1 MENNQFIYKLAEF
14 QTLKKLKRNEVFN
27 RYNKLN
33 FQIDNIC
40 DINTGAV
47 FFEDE
52 DSVIKKEIFNNHPIF
67 KIFDIDCIEPHRRYT
82 LNLNDK
88 IILRGPENYYYGFCY
103 IGDLEVK
110 NTEIITTLENVK
122 RFAEI
127 GKKYIYEKQF
137 NYTDILDLKLVMAI
151 LDILRNSILTN
162 LFFLLMK
169 ENEIQDVY
177 FFDNKENNLISEIYE
192 LLMQVEKK
200 AIDIIIYQSER
211 LERNIIILLEK
222 FIIIQE
228 KLIQEINNHKES
240 YQNDLYIRYRKSR
253 EADNLME
260 NILCIKDAVN
270 NIIKEKREQLE
281 DIYVFGINYGSLE
294 LACIVNIILE
304 NEKINCYNGNI
315 MKKFRQVYIK
325 ATNHQKVKKGNGI
338 NKNKKY
344 LLVDENIMTGQTLQK
359 VNEYLKNYELEN
371 IDTIIIQ
378 YPTVARSKNIIENV
392 EKEEYLT
399 LINSLKGM
407 ISPVK
412 YSKMCEYRKDFIFPY
427 MDKLGNFDLYKSLIL
442 KNLYKNGEYN
452 ENSSVARISEYYK
465 ERFI

>member
-14 QTLKKLKRNEVFN
+14 QILKKLKRKEVFN

-47 FFEDE
+47 FLEDE
-52 DSVIKKEIFNNHPIF
+52 DSVIKKESFNNHPIF

-127 GKKYIYEKQF
+127 GKKYIYEKKF

-260 NILCIKDAVN
+260 NILCIKDAVD

-281 DIYVFGINYGSLE
+281 DIYVLGINYGSLE
-294 LACIVNIILE
+294 LACIVNIILGK
-304 NEKINCYNGNI
+304 EKINCYNGNI

-325 ATNHQKVKKGNGI
+325 ATNHQKVKEGNGI

-392 EKEEYLT
+392 DKEEYLT
-399 LINSLKGM
+399 LINSIKGM
-407 ISPVK
+407 IAPVK

-427 MDKLGNFDLYKSLIL
+427 MDKLGNFDLYKSIIL

>member
-14 QTLKKLKRNEVFN
+14 QILKKLKRKEVFN

-52 DSVIKKEIFNNHPIF
+52 DSVIKKESFNNHPIF
-67 KIFDIDCIEPHRRYT
+67 KIFDIDCVEPHRRYT

-127 GKKYIYEKQF
+127 GKKYIYEKKF

-222 FIIIQE
+222 FIHI
-228 KLIQEINNHKES
+228 
-240 YQNDLYIRYRKSR
+240 
-253 EADNLME
+253 
-260 NILCIKDAVN
+260 
-270 NIIKEKREQLE
+270 
-281 DIYVFGINYGSLE
+281 
-294 LACIVNIILE
+294 
-304 NEKINCYNGNI
+304 
-315 MKKFRQVYIK
+315 
-325 ATNHQKVKKGNGI
+325 
-338 NKNKKY
+338 
-344 LLVDENIMTGQTLQK
+344 
-359 VNEYLKNYELEN
+359 
-371 IDTIIIQ
+371 
-378 YPTVARSKNIIENV
+378 
-392 EKEEYLT
+392 
-399 LINSLKGM
+399 
-407 ISPVK
+407 
-412 YSKMCEYRKDFIFPY
+412 
-427 MDKLGNFDLYKSLIL
+427 
-442 KNLYKNGEYN
+442 
-452 ENSSVARISEYYK
+452 
-465 ERFI
+465 

>member
-1 MENNQFIYKLAEF
+1 MENEEFILKLAVYQEKR
-14 QTLKKLKRNEVFN
+14 KKGRKNILEK
-27 RYNKLN
+27 YNKLN
-33 FQIDNIC
+33 FQIGDIC

-52 DSVIKKEIFNNHPIF
+52 DSVIKKENFSNHPIF
-67 KIFDIDCIEPHRRYT
+67 KIFDINCIEPHRRYT
-82 LNLNDK
+82 LNLDDK

-103 IGDLEVK
+103 IGDLDVK
-110 NTEIITTLENVK
+110 IIEIITTLEKVK
-122 RFAEI
+122 RFAKI
-127 GKKYIYEKQF
+127 AKKYIYEKNF
-137 NYTDILDLKLVMAI
+137 YYTEILDLKLVMAI

-177 FFDNKENNLISEIYE
+177 FFDNNENNLISEIYE

-211 LERNIIILLEK
+211 LERNIILFLEK
-222 FIIIQE
+222 FIMIQE
-228 KLIQEINNHKES
+228 KLVQEINNNKEL

-260 NILCIKDAVN
+260 NILCIKDAVD
-270 NIIKEKREQLE
+270 NIIKEKREQLK

-294 LACIVNIILE
+294 IACIANIILKK
-304 NEKINCYNGNI
+304 EKINCYNGNI

-325 ATNHQKVKKGNGI
+325 AANCQKVKESNII

-359 VNEYLKNYELEN
+359 ANEYLKNYELEN

-378 YPTVARSKNIIENV
+378 YPTVARYKNIIEKV
-392 EKEEYLT
+392 KKEEYLK
-399 LINSLKGM
+399 LINSIKGM
-407 ISPVK
+407 IAPVK

-427 MDKLGNFDLYKSLIL
+427 MDKLGNFDLYKSIIL
-442 KNLYKNGEYN
+442 KNLYKNGEYH

>member
-1 MENNQFIYKLAEF
+1 MENEEFILKLAEY
-14 QTLKKLKRNEVFN
+14 QEKMKKSRKNILEK
-27 RYNKLN
+27 YNKLN
-33 FQIDNIC
+33 FEIDDIC

-52 DSVIKKEIFNNHPIF
+52 DSVIKKAKFNNHPIF
-67 KIFDIDCIEPHRRYT
+67 KIFDINCIEPHRKYT

-103 IGDLEVK
+103 IGDLDIK
-110 NTEIITTLENVK
+110 IIEIITTLEKVK
-122 RFAEI
+122 RFANI
-127 GKKYIYEKQF
+127 AKKYIYGEKL
-137 NYTDILDLKLVMAI
+137 NYTEILDLKLVVAI

-162 LFFLLMK
+162 LFFLLMR
-169 ENEIQDVY
+169 ENEIQDIY
-177 FFDNKENNLISEIYE
+177 LFGNKKSNLINEMYE

-211 LERNIIILLEK
+211 LESNIIILLEK

-228 KLIQEINNHKES
+228 KLIQEINNHKEL
-240 YQNDLYIRYRKSR
+240 YQNDLYIRYRKLR

-260 NILCIKDAVN
+260 NILCIKDAVD
-270 NIIKEKREQLE
+270 NIIKEKREQLK

-294 LACIVNIILE
+294 LACIANIILKK
-304 NEKINCYNGNI
+304 EKINCYNGNI
-315 MKKFRQVYIK
+315 MKKFRKVYIK
-325 ATNHQKVKKGNGI
+325 AANYQKVKEGNEI

-344 LLVDENIMTGQTLQK
+344 ILVDENIMTGQTLQK

-378 YPTVARSKNIIENV
+378 YPTVARIKNIIENV
-392 EKEEYLT
+392 EKEGYLT

-427 MDKLGNFDLYKSLIL
+427 MDKLGNFDLYKSIIL

>member
-14 QTLKKLKRNEVFN
+14 QILKKLKRKEVFN

-52 DSVIKKEIFNNHPIF
+52 DSVIKKESFNNHPIF
-67 KIFDIDCIEPHRRYT
+67 KIFDIDCVEPHRRYT

-127 GKKYIYEKQF
+127 GKKYIYEKKF

-260 NILCIKDAVN
+260 NILCIKDAVD

-281 DIYVFGINYGSLE
+281 DIYVLGINYGSLE
-294 LACIVNIILE
+294 LVCIVNIILE
-304 NEKINCYNGNI
+304 KEKINCYNGNI

-325 ATNHQKVKKGNGI
+325 ATNHQKVKEGNGI

-399 LINSLKGM
+399 LINSIKGM
-407 ISPVK
+407 IAPVK
-412 YSKMCEYRKDFIFPY
+412 YSKMCEYRKGFIFPY
-427 MDKLGNFDLYKSLIL
+427 MDKLGNFDLYKSIILI
-442 KNLYKNGEYN
+442 NLYKNGEYN